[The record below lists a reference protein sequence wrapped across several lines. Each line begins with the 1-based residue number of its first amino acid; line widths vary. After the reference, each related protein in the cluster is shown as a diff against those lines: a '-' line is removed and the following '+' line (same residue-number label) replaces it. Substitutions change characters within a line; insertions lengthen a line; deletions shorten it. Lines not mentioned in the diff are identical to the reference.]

1 MEYLCKIEIGVYF
14 VEIDN
19 NNLFCVVKFIILIE
33 LNNRVG
39 LKDSKVVRV
48 KLSMFKLSV
57 RWRKE

>member
-19 NNLFCVVKFIILIE
+19 NNLLCVVKFIILIE

-39 LKDSKVVRV
+39 LKDSKVIRV

>member
-39 LKDSKVVRV
+39 LKDSKVIRV

>member
-39 LKDSKVVRV
+39 LKDSKVIRV

-57 RWRKE
+57 R

>member
-39 LKDSKVVRV
+39 LKDSKVIRV
-48 KLSMFKLSV
+48 KLSIFKLSI
-57 RWRKE
+57 R